1 MRKRGQGLI
10 IPFMGGLGNQLF
22 QYAIGLQLSTELNTM
37 LKLDLSDYEKQDNI
51 RSYKLDVFNNN
62 GDYITSIGSSD
73 HMDYPTYINYHGWKY
88 ADKRRQLY
96 KLRHSKDRDITWS
109 RGFFTDR
116 ILW

>member
-1 MRKRGQGLI
+1 MYDITDYSRER
-10 IPFMGGLGNQLF
+10 
-22 QYAIGLQLSTELNTM
+22 AEELNV
-37 LKLDLSDYEKQDNI
+37 KIKIAKNKK
-51 RSYKLDVFNNN
+51 YKLDVFNNN